1 MAGKTDRFYFENF
14 VQAAD
19 CACKAASY
27 LVECL
32 ENYDP
37 ARLPDMLKTMHEY
50 EHAGDEKKH
59 EMAAALA
66 RAFVTPIDREDLAL
80 ISQTIDDVPDAIEE
94 VLQGF
99 YMYGIPKATPESL
112 TFAKKLLDCCE
123 LMKDMLTELVN
134 FKKPQ
139 KLHAAV
145 VALNQLEEECDALYL
160 EANKN
165 LSAHCTDV
173 LEVISWRDLYNKL
186 ENCADSCEHVSD
198 CVETVVMKN
207 T

>member
-1 MAGKTDRFYFENF
+1 MAGKADRFYFENF

-19 CACKAASY
+19 CACKAANY

-32 ENYDP
+32 ENYDS
-37 ARLPDMLKTMHEY
+37 ARLQNMLKTMHEY

-66 RAFVTPIDREDLAL
+66 KAFVTPIDREDLAL
-80 ISQTIDDVPDAIEE
+80 ISQCIDDVPDAIEE

-99 YMYGIPKATPESL
+99 YMYGIPSATPESL
-112 TFAKKLLDCCE
+112 TFAKMLVRCCE
-123 LMKDMLTELVN
+123 LMKEMLTELIN

-139 KLHAAV
+139 RLHAAV

-165 LSAHCTDV
+165 LSAHCENV
-173 LEVISWRDLYNKL
+173 LEIISWRDLYNKM